1 MNKWDKFNLFLDVK
15 FEWREFIIRIS
26 LPTLEMSD
34 DGRQH
39 VGCRLFLGFACNVF
53 PLLSSGLTSD
63 QCCALLQVTRLY
75 INVRLLFLLQEWI
88 KTERTKERN

>member
-75 INVRLLFLLQEWI
+75 IDVRPFFFVTRVN
-88 KTERTKERN
+88 KDRKDKG